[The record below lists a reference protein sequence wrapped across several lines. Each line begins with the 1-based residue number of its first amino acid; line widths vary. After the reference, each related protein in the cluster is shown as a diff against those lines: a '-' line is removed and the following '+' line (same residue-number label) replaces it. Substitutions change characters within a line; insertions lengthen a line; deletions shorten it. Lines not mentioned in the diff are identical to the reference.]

1 MGPRSQFE
9 WTMVHLSASDSG
21 SAEHLLWAR
30 HVLGP
35 GDIPVNSRGPHFH
48 AAYGLGKV
56 TDKEREPRTPG
67 SVLRGHLE
75 GPRAQER
82 PSRDVTSFSFYP
94 SQHQGLFIYSTLI
107 PKRI

>member
-48 AAYGLGKV
+48 AAYGLGKG
-56 TDKEREPRTPG
+56 DRQREGAQDPRVSAEGALGGAKG
-67 SVLRGHLE
+67 SGKTFQRCH
-75 GPRAQER
+75 
-82 PSRDVTSFSFYP
+82 
-94 SQHQGLFIYSTLI
+94 
-107 PKRI
+107 